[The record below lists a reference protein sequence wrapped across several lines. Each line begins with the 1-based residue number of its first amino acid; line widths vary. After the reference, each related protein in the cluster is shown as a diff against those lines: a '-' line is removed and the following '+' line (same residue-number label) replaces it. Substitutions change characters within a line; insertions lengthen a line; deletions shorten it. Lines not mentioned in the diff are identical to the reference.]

1 MRPTRPLFTPTD
13 QTQWL
18 ALMANHLGDTA
29 RFEKVLDQI
38 LPGYSRAQDIQATLR
53 TLGAAC
59 LSAKF
64 EQLGLDTNL
73 PTPKYPQR
81 ASRRR
86 MLWLVGLA
94 IMRHAQDAEDR
105 QLGIGILEKTK
116 GILTYENNVP
126 GDLVYKLCRACVATD
141 NITVVKWCAN
151 FLCKDLHEYFQL
163 ACDEHCEQL
172 FLALAP
178 KQAKRFNNVSLQ
190 RAIANQNLELVNRL
204 LPYSVPKKNSSVVL
218 WVAVDIHMELE
229 GLGPLRMASQRIRE
243 MSDLERNERL
253 QRSDE
258 ILQIITKVTDPI
270 DAMWH
275 TDTDFSRPSKRK
287 ERECELFLRH
297 ASHAQLVRLSNSK
310 RMREAIPQVK
320 ALYVKRQLERMGRRS
335 DEGAKKIP
343 RRM

>member
-1 MRPTRPLFTPTD
+1 MRPTGTLFTPTD

-18 ALMANHLGDTA
+18 ALMANHLGNTA
-29 RFEKVLDQI
+29 QFEKVLDQI

-53 TLGAAC
+53 ALGAAC
-59 LSAKF
+59 LSDQF
-64 EQLGLDTNL
+64 EQLGLDTNP
-73 PTPKYPQR
+73 PTPKYTQR

-105 QLGIGILEKTK
+105 QLGIEILEKTK
-116 GILTYENNVP
+116 GILTHENNVP
-126 GDLVYKLCRACVATD
+126 GDLGYKLGRACVATD
-141 NITVVKWCAN
+141 NIAVVKWCAN

-163 ACDEHCEQL
+163 ACDEHREQL
-172 FLALAP
+172 FLAMAP

-218 WVAVDIHMELE
+218 RVAVDIHMELE

-258 ILQIITKVTDPI
+258 ILQIITKVTDPM

-275 TDTDFSRPSKRK
+275 MDFSRPSKRK

-335 DEGAKKIP
+335 DDGAKKIP